1 MDSAPRVS
9 TSDVQ
14 CVCVHG
20 PAGVVDLLVPWGTT
34 ARQVAEEYARQ
45 SSLEVIP
52 VLLTTLGGSVLPDR
66 PLAESGLRSG
76 DVVVA
81 VATMQSVG
89 PADPALFEPTVS
101 PTPGGAG
108 AAAWVATAAALAGA
122 SAWLAAH
129 LPATSQLRMMTITAL
144 VVAAVLGV
152 LPAPGAA
159 RQRALAAPA
168 FAGAAA
174 FVVAWEPTSG
184 ALPLALGLAGLAAAA
199 TAAAARALAAQPHE
213 GLVVWLVAGG
223 SFFVLSGGCAL
234 LGLGPSVVW
243 SVALIAAMLA
253 TRLVPALAVDVPDQ
267 PLVDLERLAV
277 TAWSARERPRGR
289 RGRALVPTRMVAEV
303 ADRAGHIVT
312 AGAVATGV
320 VTVVSASG
328 LLVSAD
334 LPVDRV
340 GARLLVALVGAVLLL
355 AARHHRHRLARACL
369 RVGGVLAWLALTVDL
384 ADQVGERQAWWLLA
398 TVVGLAL
405 GLVVASVATGRGWRS
420 AWWSRR
426 AELVEVVAG
435 AVAVASVVV
444 ATGLFRHL
452 WEIASTMFS
461 AGTHG

>member
-1 MDSAPRVS
+1 MS

-20 PAGVVDLLVPWGTT
+20 PAGVLDLAVPWDTT

-45 SSLEVIP
+45 SSLEAIP
-52 VLLTTLGGSVLPDR
+52 VLLTALGGPVLPDR
-66 PLAESGLRSG
+66 PLVESGVRAG

-81 VATMQSVG
+81 VATVLSAG
-89 PADPALFEPTVS
+89 PSARMPVEPAAARAPA
-101 PTPGGAG
+101 GAG
-108 AAAWVATAAALAGA
+108 ATAWVAVAAALAVA
-122 SAWLAAH
+122 SGWLAAH
-129 LPATSQLRMMTITAL
+129 LDAGSQLRSATVGAL

-159 RQRALAAPA
+159 RQRTLAAPA

-184 ALPLALGLAGLAAAA
+184 TLPLVLGLAGLAAAA
-199 TAAAARALAAQPHE
+199 TAAAARALAADPHE
-213 GLVVWLVAGG
+213 GLVVWLVSGG

-234 LGLGPSVVW
+234 LGLGPAVVW
-243 SVALIAAMLA
+243 SVALVAAMLA

-267 PLVDLERLAV
+267 LLVDLERLAV

-289 RGRALVPTRMVAEV
+289 RGRAVVPTGMVADV
-303 ADRAGHIVT
+303 ADRGGRIVT
-312 AGAVATGV
+312 AGAVAIAV
-320 VTVVSASG
+320 VTVAAARG
-328 LLVSAD
+328 LLVTAD
-334 LPVDRV
+334 VPVDRV
-340 GARLLVALVGAVLLL
+340 GARLLVVLVGAVLLL

-369 RVGGVLAWLALTVDL
+369 RVGGVLAWLAVTAGIVDRL
-384 ADQVGERQAWWLLA
+384 DERQAWWLVAAA
-398 TVVGLAL
+398 TVVAVV
-405 GLVVASVATGRGWRS
+405 LVVASVATGRGWRS

-435 AVAVASVVV
+435 SVAVASVVV
-444 ATGLFRHL
+444 SSGLFRHL

-461 AGTHG
+461 TRSPG